1 MAIIP
6 WLEKTVHG
14 DKNFIND
21 IKNLGRFGQGQYAAG
36 DDLSGE
42 ALQGFADL
50 DRSYSDRLR
59 SGNVLDPNVS
69 RQIDRS
75 YSMLRGGIRD
85 RGAGERVASR
95 ASVAQQVAQSG
106 GRLSPEQRAALLAQA
121 DESIGQQ
128 EFESLSGA
136 GVQQARDIGGATI
149 TAVNDLNDRI
159 ERARGVRLQAGQF
172 KMQAGQQAYIQS
184 ILSRLDRNKAIAST
198 ISSFFGGG
206 FGGGSG
212 GGGSV

>member
-1 MAIIP
+1 MGYMQGTLRDFLAYGQRG
-6 WLEKTVHG
+6 LEDYRSGG
-14 DKNFIND
+14 DLTD
-21 IKNLGRFGQGQYAAG
+21 
-36 DDLSGE
+36 S
-42 ALQGFADL
+42 ALEGFADL
-50 DRSYSDRLR
+50 DKRYSERLR

-69 RQIDRS
+69 KQIDRS

-128 EFESLSGA
+128 EFESLTGA
-136 GVQQARDIGGATI
+136 GTQEARDISGATMA
-149 TAVNDLNDRI
+149 AVTDLNDRI

-172 KMQAGQQAYIQS
+172 RQQAGQSAQERALQLRI
-184 ILSRLDRNKAIAST
+184 DRNKMIIDT
-198 ISSFFGGG
+198 FKFW
-206 FGGGSG
+206 
-212 GGGSV
+212 